1 MYYPFECSTH
11 YIRNPAR
18 RAGALQDAV
27 RELLRIP
34 LLRTPLNKEK
44 ESEACPIVS
53 ARFLACLTQRT
64 GGAAGTA
71 LAGEYGQGH
80 QRARCS
86 SQPQTD
92 QGSVVQDQG
101 TEPGS

>member
-1 MYYPFECSTH
+1 MGTFLSNLCQITH
-11 YIRNPAR
+11 TKRLR
-18 RAGALQDAV
+18 RRSSQNTL
-27 RELLRIP
+27 P
-34 LLRTPLNKEK
+34 RTLLNKEK

-71 LAGEYGQGH
+71 LAGEYSQGH